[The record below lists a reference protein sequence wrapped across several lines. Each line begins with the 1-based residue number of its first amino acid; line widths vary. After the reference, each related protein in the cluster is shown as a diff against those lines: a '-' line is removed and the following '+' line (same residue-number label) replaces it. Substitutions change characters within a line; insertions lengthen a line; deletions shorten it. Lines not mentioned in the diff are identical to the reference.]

1 MPDLDVLAL
10 FANVPNYVVYPSGQ
24 VLVTEGELGDTMF
37 ILLEGELA
45 ITIEG
50 RSIDHLTTGSV
61 FGEMALV
68 DSRPRSAT
76 VTAISDCKIIPI
88 NRERFAELVS
98 DNPQFG
104 LEVMRIMSSRLRRL
118 MEEEVKH
125 QRMEEEM
132 AIGRRIQRS
141 LLPASCP
148 QIPGWEFA
156 AYYRAARQVGGDL
169 YDFISLPE
177 SPHLLHLVIA
187 DVTGKGVPAAL
198 FMAFGRTV
206 IRTEVRNGCLPAE
219 TLRRTNRSILQDIR
233 TPLFLSAFYA
243 TLETGNGRLT
253 FANAGHNQP
262 YLRRRDGVVEP
273 LVSKGLLLGVFPE
286 AIIEEETAMLEPGDC
301 LLLYTDG
308 ITEARNA
315 AGDLFEEERLEAVIA
330 EQDGESADGLLQAIV
345 AAVEEFVGDT
355 PQADDFTLVVGR
367 RIVASGE

>member
-1 MPDLDVLAL
+1 MADLDVLAL
-10 FANVPNYVVYPSGQ
+10 FANAPDYVTYSPGQ
-24 VLVTEGELGDTMF
+24 VLVTEGELGDTMY

-76 VTAISDCKIIPI
+76 VTTASDSKIIPI
-88 NRERFAELVS
+88 NRERFANLVGE
-98 DNPQFG
+98 NPEFG

-169 YDFISLPE
+169 YDFITLPE
-177 SPHLLHLVIA
+177 TPNLLHLVIA

-206 IRTEVRNGCLPAE
+206 IRTEARNGCLPAE

-243 TLETGNGRLT
+243 TLETDSGRLAY
-253 FANAGHNQP
+253 ANAGHNWP
-262 YLRRRDGVVEP
+262 YLRRRNGAVEP
-273 LVSKGLLLGVFPE
+273 LASKGLLLGVFPE
-286 AIIEEETAMLEPGDC
+286 AIIEEETNQIEPGDC
-301 LLLYTDG
+301 LVLFTDG
-308 ITEARNA
+308 ITEAQNA
-315 AGDLFEEERLEAVIA
+315 ASDLFEEERLEAVIA
-330 EQDGESADGLLQAIV
+330 AHDGDSADGLLQAIV
-345 AAVEEFVGDT
+345 AAVEAFVGDT
-355 PQADDFTLVVGR
+355 PQADDFTIVVAR
-367 RIVASGE
+367 RQDW

>member
-1 MPDLDVLAL
+1 MADLDIRAF
-10 FANVPNYVVYPSGQ
+10 FANVPDYVLYPAGQ
-24 VLVTEGELGDTMF
+24 VLVSEGELGDKMF

-50 RSIDHLTTGSV
+50 RPIDRLRTGSV

-76 VTAISDCKIIPI
+76 VTAVSDCKIIPI
-88 NRERFAELVS
+88 DRERFAEMVQES
-98 DNPQFG
+98 PEFG

-169 YDFISLPE
+169 YDFIALPE
-177 SPHLLHLVIA
+177 NPDQLHLVIA

-198 FMAFGRTV
+198 FMAFSRTV
-206 IRTEVRNGCLPAE
+206 IRTEARNGCSPAE

-243 TLETGNGRLT
+243 TLETDSGRLS
-253 FANAGHNQP
+253 FANAGHNWP
-262 YLRRRDGVVEP
+262 YIRRQDGTVEP
-273 LVSKGLLLGVFPE
+273 LASKGLLLGVFPE
-286 AIIEEETAMLEPGDC
+286 AIIEEATTLIAPGESVV
-301 LLLYTDG
+301 LFTDG

-315 AGDLFEEERLEAVIA
+315 DGDLFDEERLEAVIA
-330 EQDGESADGLLQAIV
+330 AHEGESADELLQGIV
-345 AAVEEFVGDT
+345 TAVEAFVGDT

-367 RIVASGE
+367 RKRSGL